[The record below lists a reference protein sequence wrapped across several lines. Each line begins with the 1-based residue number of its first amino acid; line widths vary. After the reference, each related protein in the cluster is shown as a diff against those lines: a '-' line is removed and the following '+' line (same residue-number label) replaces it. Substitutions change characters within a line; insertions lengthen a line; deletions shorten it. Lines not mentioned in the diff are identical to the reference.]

1 MLLEVGSGNYRGG
14 LRGLDPGEYTFSA
27 SARVAGQ
34 VVGEDEGNFIV
45 ENHSVESITVKP
57 DDLLLS
63 EIARVSGG
71 RTAAIDDWRQLI
83 DVATLHR
90 RLVERRSVVTVWD
103 HQWIVIAAIL
113 LLAIEWYIRKQQ
125 GLV

>member
-1 MLLEVGSGNYRGG
+1 M
-14 LRGLDPGEYTFSA
+14 
-27 SARVAGQ
+27 
-34 VVGEDEGNFIV
+34 GEDEGNFIV
-45 ENHSVESITVKP
+45 EQHSVESITVKP

-83 DVATLHR
+83 EAAPLHR